1 MNDCIFCKIIAGD
14 IPSTKVYEDDDLL
27 IILDISP
34 QAKKHYLMM
43 PKKHYSDIADMA
55 SKDPSALGNMFA
67 KLASLVDELGLGGG
81 FRMVSNKGDDGCQSV
96 KHLHIHI
103 LGGEKLSEKMG

>member
-55 SKDPSALGNMFA
+55 SKDPSALGNMIA

-81 FRMVSNKGDDGCQSV
+81 FRIVSNKGDDGCQSV